1 MFTNNIRKEKKNKSF
16 EKETDNLKKELHSL
30 KRLKKQ
36 NNNAIFYN
44 SEFINS
50 LQPKQTSHKFLLIK
64 SIPVVN
70 INEEYLK
77 KQYEGNNKQNILL
90 TNRTQNHDIENNFC
104 LIFKKSKNQNI
115 RIEEKTSE
123 SFNEKLIIDSDS
135 DSDSDDHHEDNKD
148 IDNNYELDLKEFD
161 NENNILIKTK
171 YRKEVDV
178 KNTISNSNTK
188 KQKLNMNILK
198 EYLRNGNEI
207 KYYEYNYNIQEEEKN
222 VIPLVCYTT
231 WHTKNLPPLMK
242 TNYTELCNN
251 NSEIKFLLFDEN
263 ECKIFIRNNFST
275 EVYNAYNIL
284 SPSSY
289 KADLWRY
296 CVLFINGGIYLDIKY
311 NTVNNFQL
319 KNLCLQEHY
328 TFDHMGKNNSFWE
341 ENEFGIYTSLIVS
354 KPKNNILKICI
365 DKIVENVE
373 VYYYGKNALYPTGPG
388 ILGKV
393 FKNEKYS
400 ENMEFI
406 KEADIFHHE
415 ESNAIVYKNT
425 VILDVYNSYRE
436 EQKEYQSN
444 LHYSE
449 LWKQRNIYNM
459 EYYVLQK
466 KISKT
471 KEEHL
476 PNVVCIVHV
485 GSYHIFLKIK
495 DYIDNLIRAKYD
507 QYNLDIYINIINT
520 LKSEHIVQIK
530 QMYPEENIIV
540 SQNYGFD
547 IGSFF
552 HTLQLIKSYNE
563 HYDYIVK
570 LHTKTNNTLRNEL
583 INPILGDIQ
592 TIRKIVENFQED
604 SKIGIIAAKKSR
616 CIDAQADFLR
626 NKMYLQQFLFWF
638 FNEKTNVIKQVYPT
652 GTIFWGR
659 FNIFKQVFFK
669 YDIANIFN
677 SFNNTN
683 TFDFNWYYFANKKYL
698 QNINQ
703 DPEKLYIHFCENK
716 EKYNLSGNMF
726 HCLKYNTN
734 SEPIRDGMIEHAYER
749 FFGYLNHRLGCK
761 FKFMD

>member
-1 MFTNNIRKEKKNKSF
+1 MFTNNIRKEKNKSF
-16 EKETDNLKKELHSL
+16 EKETDNLKKELQSLRRL
-30 KRLKKQ
+30 KRQ

-44 SEFINS
+44 AEFINS
-50 LQPKQTSHKFLLIK
+50 LKPIQTPRNFSLIK
-64 SIPVVN
+64 SIPVLN

-77 KQYEGNNKQNILL
+77 KQYQGNNNKNILL
-90 TNRTQNHDIENNFC
+90 TNRTQNYDIENNFC
-104 LIFKKSKNQNI
+104 LTFKKSENQNI
-115 RIEEKTSE
+115 RIEEKNLLE
-123 SFNEKLIIDSDS
+123 PFNNNEKLIIDSDS
-135 DSDSDDHHEDNKD
+135 DSEDEYRED
-148 IDNNYELDLKEFD
+148 IDNNKKNNEFDLKEFE
-161 NENNILIKTK
+161 NEDNILIKAK
-171 YRKEVDV
+171 YRKEIIPV
-178 KNTISNSNTK
+178 KTALNSNINI
-188 KQKLNMNILK
+188 QKLNTDILK
-198 EYLRNGNEI
+198 QYIRDGNEI
-207 KYYEYNYNIQEEEKN
+207 KYYEYNYDIQEEN
-222 VIPLVCYTT
+222 FVIPLVCYTT

-242 TNYTELCNN
+242 KNYTELCDNN
-251 NSEIKFLLFDEN
+251 PEIKFLLFDEN
-263 ECKIFIRNNFST
+263 ECKIFIKNNFSN

-311 NTVNNFQL
+311 NTVNNFHL
-319 KNLCLQEHY
+319 KYLCSQEHY
-328 TFDHMGKNNSFWE
+328 TFDHTGNKKSFWE
-341 ENEFGIYTSLIVS
+341 DNEFGIYTSLIVC
-354 KPKNNILKICI
+354 KPKNEILKKSI
-365 DKIVENVE
+365 DMIVENVE
-373 VYYYGKNALYPTGPG
+373 TYYYGKNALYPTGPG
-388 ILGKV
+388 VLGKS
-393 FKNEKYS
+393 FKNIKYS
-400 ENMEFI
+400 KDMEFI
-406 KEADIFHHE
+406 KEVDIFHHE
-415 ESNAIVYKNT
+415 ESNAIVYKNN
-425 VILDVYNSYRE
+425 VILDIYKSYRD

-459 EYYVLQK
+459 EYSVLQK
-466 KISKT
+466 KISNIKQ
-471 KEEHL
+471 EHL

-520 LKSEHIVQIK
+520 LRTEHIMQIK
-530 QMYPEENIIV
+530 QMYPEENVIV

-552 HTLQLIKSYNE
+552 HTLQLIKEYNE

-604 SKIGIIAAKKSR
+604 SKIGIIAGKKSR
-616 CIDAQADFLR
+616 CIDAHADFLR

-659 FNIFKQVFFK
+659 FNIFKKVFFK
-669 YDIANIFN
+669 YEIANIFN
-677 SFNNTN
+677 SFNSIN

-703 DPEKLYIHFCENK
+703 DPEKLYTHFCENK
-716 EKYNLSGNMF
+716 EKYNLSGNIF

-749 FFGYLNHRLGCK
+749 FLGYLNHRLGYK